1 MPVLNKM
8 GSASNFTMPLMYA
21 KSSQKKVDSRKQVNS
36 KQLFKVVKDQDKMK
50 EISILASK
58 EMGFIDEA
66 FLPKQTV
73 APLVFKSA
81 K

>member
-1 MPVLNKM
+1 
-8 GSASNFTMPLMYA
+8 MPLMYA

-50 EISILASK
+50 EISMLASK

-66 FLPKQTV
+66 FLPK
-73 APLVFKSA
+73 
-81 K
+81 